1 MYSFF
6 FFSIILLERMVV
18 MKQRT
23 ISAIILL
30 IILVGSLIISS
41 KLFGILMQIIAILGY
56 NEFFNIKY
64 KDRLKELRLIKY
76 LGIVGLV
83 LLTLNNTFYVLDMK
97 IVILLPLLILS
108 IPIVFYNDNKLYNI
122 NDCMYVIGI
131 VYFLGLSFGN
141 IIFLRDTNIAKCI
154 FIFIIAFITDTYAYI
169 GGSLIGRHKLTSIS
183 PKKTI
188 EGSLI
193 GTIMGVLVGSVYYYN
208 LVGGVTVFQVVMFSL
223 ILTILSEIGD
233 LMFSSIKRYFDK
245 KDYSNLIPGHGGV
258 LDRFDS
264 VIYVSLGL
272 SLILSIF

>member
-1 MYSFF
+1 
-6 FFSIILLERMVV
+6 

-30 IILVGSLIISS
+30 IILISCLVISS
-41 KLFGILMQIIAILGY
+41 KAFGIVMQIIAIIGF

-64 KDRLKELRLIKY
+64 KDKLKELRLIKL
-76 LGIVGLV
+76 LGIVSLILV
-83 LLTLNNTFYVLDMK
+83 TLNNTFYELDIK
-97 IVILLPLLILS
+97 TVILIPLLILS
-108 IPIVFYNDNKLYNI
+108 IPVVFYNDNKLYNI
-122 NDCMYVIGI
+122 NDCLYVIGI

-169 GGSLIGRHKLTSIS
+169 GGSLIGRHKLTTIS

-188 EGSLI
+188 EGSLV
-193 GTIMGVLVGSVYYYN
+193 GTIMGVVVGSVYYYN
-208 LVGGVTVFQVVMFSL
+208 LVGGVTIFQVIMLSL
-223 ILTILSEIGD
+223 TLTVLSEIGD

-272 SLILSIF
+272 SLILSLM

>member
-1 MYSFF
+1 
-6 FFSIILLERMVV
+6 MVF

-30 IILVGSLIISS
+30 IILISCLVINS
-41 KLFGILMQIIAILGY
+41 KLFGIVMMLISILGF

-64 KDRLKELRLIKY
+64 RDKLKELRYIKL
-76 LGIVGLV
+76 LGILGLV
-83 LLTLNNTFYVLDMK
+83 LITLNNTFYKLDMNV
-97 IVILLPLLILS
+97 VILFPLIILS
-108 IPIVFYNDNKLYNI
+108 LPIVFYNDNKLYNI
-122 NDCMYVIGI
+122 NDFLYVLGI

-141 IIFLRDTNIAKCI
+141 IIYLRDTDILKCI

-193 GTIMGVLVGSVYYYN
+193 GTVMGVFVGCVYYYN
-208 LVGGVTVFQVVMFSL
+208 LIGDLSLLLTV
-223 ILTILSEIGD
+223 ILCIVLTVLSEIGD

-272 SLILSIF
+272 SLILSMI

>member
-1 MYSFF
+1 
-6 FFSIILLERMVV
+6 

-30 IILVGSLIISS
+30 MIMIGSLVVSS
-41 KLFGILMQIIAILGY
+41 KLFGIVMLIFSIIGFKEFFDIRYNEKNKKLNLIRILG
-56 NEFFNIKY
+56 I
-64 KDRLKELRLIKY
+64 LC
-76 LGIVGLV
+76 V
-83 LLTLNNTFYVLDMK
+83 LLIVMNNTFYKIEMNVL
-97 IVILLPLLILS
+97 ILLPLIILS
-108 IPIVFYNDNKLYNI
+108 FPIVFYNDSKLYNI
-122 NDCMYVIGI
+122 IDYLYNLGI
-131 VYFLGLSFGN
+131 IYFLGFGFGN
-141 IIFLRDTNIAKCI
+141 IVHLGDVDLVKCI

-188 EGSLI
+188 EGTVV
-193 GTIMGVLVGSVYYYN
+193 GTIMGVLIGSVYYYN
-208 LVGGVTVFQVVMFSL
+208 AVGGLSIPLTILLCLV
-223 ILTILSEIGD
+223 LTILSEIGD

-272 SLILSIF
+272 SLILSII

>member
-1 MYSFF
+1 
-6 FFSIILLERMVV
+6 

-30 IILVGSLIISS
+30 IILISCLVINS
-41 KLFGILMQIIAILGY
+41 KLFGIVMMLISILGF

-64 KDRLKELRLIKY
+64 RDKLKELRYIKL
-76 LGIVGLV
+76 LGILGLV
-83 LLTLNNTFYVLDMK
+83 LITLNNTFYKLDMNV
-97 IVILLPLLILS
+97 VILFPLIILS
-108 IPIVFYNDNKLYNI
+108 LPIVFYNDNKLYNI
-122 NDCMYVIGI
+122 NDFLYVLGI

-141 IIFLRDTNIAKCI
+141 IIYLRDTDILKCI

-193 GTIMGVLVGSVYYYN
+193 GTVMGVFVGCVYYYN
-208 LVGGVTVFQVVMFSL
+208 LIGDLSLLLTV
-223 ILTILSEIGD
+223 ILCIVLTVLSEIGD

-272 SLILSIF
+272 SLILSMI